1 MSWRIAATR
10 AFTEPVAAS
19 SMGDA
24 CGRHASPRGTPRTS
38 RRRRRP
44 ALDGRFSDGN
54 RKDSDT
60 PSETAQRSVKSMP
73 PWETRQGPPIQPNGQ
88 GMCRLLGEH
97 PNGRENSPTIAHS
110 TQRPTV
116 IRSGWVARDGTD
128 LVTNPVT
135 TRFPTPE
142 CKTALTG
149 RVMSSKT
156 QCVGRSVSIGFH
168 AKRSHREL
176 PHLPMTVIK
185 VCPIF
190 GCVTS
195 ASDAT
200 AATPSL
206 SQHHFRSRTSTIISI
221 GQS

>member
-19 SMGDA
+19 SMVNA
-24 CGRHASPRGTPRTS
+24 CGRRASPRGTPRAS

-73 PWETRQGPPIQPNGQ
+73 LGETRQGPPIQPNGQ

-97 PNGRENSPTIAHS
+97 PNGHENSPTVTHS

-116 IRSGWVARDGTD
+116 SRDDRVVCDGTN

-149 RVMSSKT
+149 SAACFLRILWLRG
-156 QCVGRSVSIGFH
+156 QDLNLRPLGYEPN
-168 AKRSHREL
+168 EL
-176 PHLPMTVIK
+176 PDCSTPRLRKLLWHETGEPVIRPSRRCVK
-185 VCPIF
+185 AAA
-190 GCVTS
+190 GSVTS
-195 ASDAT
+195 T
-200 AATPSL
+200 RAAT
-206 SQHHFRSRTSTIISI
+206 RR
-221 GQS
+221 